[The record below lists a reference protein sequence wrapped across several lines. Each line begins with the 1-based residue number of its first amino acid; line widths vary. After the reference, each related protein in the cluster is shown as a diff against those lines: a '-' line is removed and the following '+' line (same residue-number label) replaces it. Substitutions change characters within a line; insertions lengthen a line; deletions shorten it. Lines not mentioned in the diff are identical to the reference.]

1 MILKSIR
8 VAALVCGLCALL
20 VACQPDAPQSI
31 SPTADADPALEIAT
45 LVLSITPVPTLELF
59 ITAAPGTPSPMV
71 TLNTTATMPPTQA
84 PETPTPTA
92 TSSPTQEPSATP
104 IIERRDHFVL
114 QRPISQGEG
123 RTDWVD
129 RSYPYGGTQFGQR
142 EVHLGVEFFNPRFT
156 SVQAAADGVVIFAGS
171 DEQALIGPMPDYYG
185 RVIVIQ
191 HELSTLD
198 QQTVFTLYGHLQE
211 IDVHEGQTIR
221 VGERIG
227 SVGDSGIAIGP
238 HLHFEMRA
246 GAPFDYRATRNPE
259 LWIQPYR
266 GFGVLAGRVTT
277 PRVTDAYGVVVYVRS
292 TTLNRETYVYGSD
305 RVNSDP
311 VWNENFTLGDLPEG
325 TYEVLIA
332 NRSGRVY
339 FRQAITIEAGRSA
352 WIEIPLENIPT
363 D

>member
-1 MILKSIR
+1 MILNSFR
-8 VAALVCGLCALL
+8 DAALAFSACLML
-20 VACQPDAPQSI
+20 VACQPDVSL
-31 SPTADADPALEIAT
+31 STTPTAGADPGLEIAT

-59 ITAAPGTPSPMV
+59 VTAVPETPSSTT
-71 TLNTTATMPPTQA
+71 TLSATATLPPTQV
-84 PETPTPTA
+84 PETPTPTI

-156 SVQAAADGVVIFAGS
+156 SVQAAADGVVIFADS
-171 DEQALIGPMPDYYG
+171 DEQALIGPTPGYYG
-185 RVIVIQ
+185 RVIIIQ

-211 IDVHEGQTIR
+211 IDVREGQTVR

-238 HLHFEMRA
+238 HLHFEVRA
-246 GAPFDYRATRNPE
+246 GVPFDYRATRNPE

-266 GFGVLAGRVTT
+266 GFGMLAGRVTT
-277 PRVTDAYGVVVYVRS
+277 PRPADAYGVVVHVRS
-292 TTLNRETYVYGSD
+292 ATLNRETYVYGSD
-305 RVNSDP
+305 RVNSDA

-325 TYEVLIA
+325 VYEVLIA

-339 FRQAITIEAGRSA
+339 FRQAITIEPGRST

>member
-1 MILKSIR
+1 MILNFVRS
-8 VAALVCGLCALL
+8 AALICSVCLTL
-20 VACQPDAPQSI
+20 VACQPDTSRLAV
-31 SPTADADPALEIAT
+31 PTASADPALEIAS
-45 LVLSITPVPTLELF
+45 LLLSVTPVSTLEL
-59 ITAAPGTPSPMV
+59 IVTATPEASLP
-71 TLNTTATMPPTQA
+71 TARPSATATMLPQTFGTPDQPVLPPTL
-84 PETPTPTA
+84 
-92 TSSPTQEPSATP
+92 EPSATSS
-104 IIERRDHFVL
+104 ITRRDHFLL
-114 QRPISQGEG
+114 QRPIAQGEG
-123 RTDWVD
+123 RSDWID

-171 DEQALIGPMPDYYG
+171 DEQALIGPTPAYYG
-185 RVIVIQ
+185 RVVIIQ

-198 QQTVFTLYGHLQE
+198 QQTLFTLYGHLQE
-211 IDVHEGQTIR
+211 VDVREGQAVR

-246 GAPFDYRATRNPE
+246 GTPFDYRATRNPE

-266 GFGVLAGRVTT
+266 GFGVLVGRVTT
-277 PRVTDAYGVVVYVRS
+277 LRVNDAYGIVVYVRS
-292 TTLNRETYVYGSD
+292 TTLSRETYVYGGD

-325 TYEVLIA
+325 AYEVVIA

-339 FRQAITIEAGRSA
+339 FRQAITIEAGRST
-352 WIEIPLENIPT
+352 WIEIPLDSIPT